1 MFDIFVDLLIFIHF
15 HYMKMH
21 RVRATG
27 TTSDRR
33 RSGRPRETTLRQN
46 IHITLNHLRNRFVT
60 TVDTARRIPGIRNKR
75 ISDQIVRNRLRQ
87 SEKCDHIL
95 WK

>member
-1 MFDIFVDLLIFIHF
+1 MFNISVDLLIFIHF

-46 IHITLNHLRNRFVT
+46 SHITLNHLRNRFVT
-60 TVDTARRIPGIRNKR
+60 TVDTAR
-75 ISDQIVRNRLRQ
+75 
-87 SEKCDHIL
+87 
-95 WK
+95 